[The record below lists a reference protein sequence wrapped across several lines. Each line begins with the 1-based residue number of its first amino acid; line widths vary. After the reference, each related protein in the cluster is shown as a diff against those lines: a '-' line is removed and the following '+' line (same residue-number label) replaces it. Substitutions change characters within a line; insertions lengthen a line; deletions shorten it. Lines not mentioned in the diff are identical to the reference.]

1 MSKDQTQA
9 DATNDKKAKSKKN
22 KNKRYL
28 HPGTQSGEAM
38 YQLVGDGVITKF
50 GHLSI
55 GSTYSYPGAAT
66 SPDEVMLKVSSTR
79 SLRISPAETTT
90 HREGDARIVV
100 TLDAQRIKTGSWVRS
115 TFMPA

>member
-1 MSKDQTQA
+1 MIKDQTQA
-9 DATNDKKAKSKKN
+9 DKPNDKKDKSKKN

-28 HPGTQSGEAM
+28 QPGTQSGEAI
-38 YQLVGDGVITKF
+38 YQLVGGGIITKF

-55 GSTYSYPGAAT
+55 GSTYSYPGGAT
-66 SPDEVMLKVSSTR
+66 SADEVMLKASSTHA
-79 SLRISPAETTT
+79 LRISPAETTT
-90 HREGDARIVV
+90 NREGDARIVV

>member
-9 DATNDKKAKSKKN
+9 DKPNDKKDKS

-28 HPGTQSGEAM
+28 QPGTQSGEAI
-38 YQLVGDGVITKF
+38 YQLVGGGVTTRF
-50 GHLSI
+50 GHLAI
-55 GSTYSYPGAAT
+55 GSTYSYPGGAT

-79 SLRISPAETTT
+79 ALRISPAETTT

-115 TFMPA
+115 TFVPA